1 MESPVFLLVDDLHN
15 NQLIAYNLVVET
27 AYSFSLY
34 IDIQH
39 IAKLKWLKKVVWI

>member
-27 AYSFSLY
+27 AYSFSFVHRY
-34 IDIQH
+34 STYC
-39 IAKLKWLKKVVWI
+39 